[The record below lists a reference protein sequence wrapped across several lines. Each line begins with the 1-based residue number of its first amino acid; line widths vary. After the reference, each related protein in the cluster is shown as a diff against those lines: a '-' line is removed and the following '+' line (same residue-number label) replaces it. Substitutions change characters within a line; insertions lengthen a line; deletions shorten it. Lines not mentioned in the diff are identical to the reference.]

1 MNLKRILSTVI
12 GIFLFVSGII
22 ISLILSGNLL
32 WGELEARLYTQQS
45 GEANLDIQCP
55 LMIAPKEVATI
66 SAVITNTLTYRDTKP
81 QVNAYISNEED
92 VRVVSKTL
100 ELAPLESAPLQWTVD
115 KSDVVFE
122 RLILIN
128 ILQRPYG
135 ELISR
140 QGTCSILLFNL
151 FGLSGSQTLTMLV
164 ITSILCSLFGAGFLV
179 FLNYPFTNFTKKVV
193 QINTVFLCLVLAGL
207 LNALLRFW
215 GLTLVFDGVA
225 LLTFTV
231 GITETFISPKK

>member
-1 MNLKRILSTVI
+1 MNLKRILSTII
-12 GIFLFVSGII
+12 GILLYISGII

-32 WGELEARLYTQQS
+32 WGEMESRIYTQQS

-66 SAVITNTLTYRDTKP
+66 RTVITNTLVDEDTKP

-122 RLILIN
+122 RLILVN
-128 ILQRPYG
+128 ILQRPYR

-164 ITSILCSLFGAGFLV
+164 ISSILCCLLGAGLLGV
-179 FLNYPFTNFTKKVV
+179 SNYPFTDFTKKII
-193 QINTVFLCLVLAGL
+193 QINIVFLCLVLAGL
-207 LNALLRFW
+207 VSALLRFW
-215 GLTLVFDGVA
+215 GLTLVFDGAA
-225 LLTFTV
+225 LLTLTV
-231 GITETFISPKK
+231 GFTEFFIFPKK